1 MKERTPFFKDFILL
15 MSMFIFLC
23 MYKCLCR
30 CLWETEDNLRLPEDG
45 GSKKPDMS
53 TGNQTWVLAEIIKFP

>member
-1 MKERTPFFKDFILL
+1 
-15 MSMFIFLC
+15 

-45 GSKKPDMS
+45 GYKKLDMS